1 MEATACTSTAIVVAA
16 PVTDPSAIAA
26 CDFVDPPCEVPAGF
40 APGLARI
47 IALTSSDLRH
57 TWRLHAWSMKSCCAS
72 ETPRLYTRKCALR
85 QVCTTRTT
93 KVGSAIR
100 VPDATRFPSQMGRSS
115 FIAITRIMFCFITD
129 V

>member
-72 ETPRLYTRKCALR
+72 ETLVIEQDSIQESVHCDKYVQPEQQRLALQFAFLMR
-85 QVCTTRTT
+85 PVFLRRWGDLVLLQL
-93 KVGSAIR
+93 
-100 VPDATRFPSQMGRSS
+100 PE
-115 FIAITRIMFCFITD
+115 
-129 V
+129 